1 MKFTE
6 SDIRDKNR
14 LEQMVEKEAKA
25 IYNSD
30 VARKGRDFDTV
41 KFCVRQ
47 GKVAELW
54 LIENEGY
61 EEADKK
67 WHDLKDKDGNYT
79 EVKAYTVWSKD
90 APGVQRDL
98 RRLKNESWN
107 NSKWYI
113 LFKFEYGEYELLEKI
128 QIK

>member
-1 MKFTE
+1 M
-6 SDIRDKNR
+6 I
-14 LEQMVEKEAKA
+14 EKEAKA
-25 IYNSD
+25 IFSSD

-61 EEADKK
+61 EESDKK
-67 WHDLKDKDGNYT
+67 WHDLKKDGDYT
-79 EVKAYTVWSKD
+79 EVKAYTVWGKD
-90 APGVQRDL
+90 APGVQKDL

-107 NSKWYI
+107 CSKWYI